1 MKILISVDIEGVAGV
16 FHPEQTRAGNT
27 EYERARRLMTAEANA
42 AIRGAFD
49 GGATMVLVND
59 SHGGFRN
66 LLPDELDPRARA
78 VLGKPRVLGM
88 MGGLEDEEGEEG
100 GACQGVFMV
109 GYHARSQSRGVLA
122 HTINSF
128 AFARIWLGGEEV
140 GEAGLYGALAAEL
153 GVPVL
158 MASGDD
164 VFAAETQPLFPLA
177 RFVVTKTAHGHGSGI
192 SRSPA
197 EVRQAIET
205 TAREVLQ
212 ARIKAPGRPTARQ
225 GPFACRL
232 QTQSP
237 GLADLFAVLPGLERL
252 DGVTVAFTKD
262 SVQDVVRTLNS
273 LSAMSAMLR

>member
-16 FHPEQTRAGNT
+16 FHAEQTRAGNT

-42 AIRGAFD
+42 AIRGAFA
-49 GGATMVLVND
+49 GGATSVLVND

-88 MGGLEDEEGEEG
+88 MGGLEDTEG
-100 GACQGVFMV
+100 GPCHGVFMI

-128 AFARIWLGGEEV
+128 AFARIWLNGVEI
-140 GEAGLYGALAAEL
+140 GEAGLYGSLAAER

-158 MASGDD
+158 LASGDD
-164 VFAAETQPLFPLA
+164 VFQAETQPAFPGA
-177 RFVVTKTAHGHGSGI
+177 RFVVTKTAHGHASGI
-192 SRSPA
+192 SLSPA
-197 EVRQAIET
+197 AACAAIET
-205 TAREVLQ
+205 AASEVLQ
-212 ARIKAPGRPTARQ
+212 APWRAAVPVTVPCQ
-225 GPFACRL
+225 CRL

-237 GLADLFAVLPGLERL
+237 AMADLFAVLPGLERL
-252 DGVTVAFTKD
+252 DGVTVAFSKST
-262 SVQDVVRTLNS
+262 VEDVVRTLNS

>member
-16 FHPEQTRAGNT
+16 FHAEQTRAGNT

-49 GGATMVLVND
+49 GGATSVLVND

-66 LLPDELDPRARA
+66 LLPDVLDPRAQA

-88 MGGLEDEEGEEG
+88 MGGLEQGCD
-100 GACQGVFMV
+100 GVFMV

-128 AFARIWLGGEEV
+128 AFARIWLNDQEL

-158 MASGDD
+158 LASGDD
-164 VFAAETQPLFPLA
+164 VFKAETETQFPQA
-177 RFVVTKTAHGHGSGI
+177 RFVVTKTAQGHASGV
-192 SRSPA
+192 SLSPEA
-197 EVRQAIET
+197 ACAAIELA
-205 TAREVLQ
+205 AREVLAAALPVPQ
-212 ARIKAPGRPTARQ
+212 RTPLPAR
-225 GPFACRL
+225 CRL
-232 QTQSP
+232 QTQGP
-237 GLADLFAVLPGLERL
+237 GFADLFAVLPGVERL
-252 DGVTVAFTKD
+252 DGVTLGFSGQT
-262 SVQDVVRTLNS
+262 VQDVVRTLNS

>member
-1 MKILISVDIEGVAGV
+1 LKILISVDIEGVAGV

-49 GGATMVLVND
+49 GGASSVLVND

-88 MGGLEDEEGEEG
+88 MGGLEDEEG
-100 GACQGVFMV
+100 GACDGVFMI
-109 GYHARSQSRGVLA
+109 GYHGKSQSRGVLA

-128 AFARIWLGGEEV
+128 AFARIWLNDVEL
-140 GEAGLYGALAAEL
+140 GEAGLYGSLAAER

-158 MASGDD
+158 LASGDD
-164 VFAAETQPLFPLA
+164 VFAAETQPLFPEA
-177 RFVVTKTAHGHGSGI
+177 RFVVTKTAHGHASGV
-192 SRSPA
+192 SLAPA
-197 EVRQAIET
+197 VACAAIEAA
-205 TAREVLQ
+205 AREVLQ
-212 ARIKAPGRPTARQ
+212 QAGPAQRQ
-225 GPFACRL
+225 PRDIGKPPFNCKL

-237 GLADLFAVLPGLERL
+237 GMADLFAVLPGLERL
-252 DGVTVAFTKD
+252 DGVTVAFSKS
-262 SVQDVVRTLNS
+262 SVEDVVRTLNS

>member
-49 GGATMVLVND
+49 GGATHVLVND
-59 SHGGFRN
+59 SHGAFRN

-88 MGGLEDEEGEEG
+88 MGGLEDTADGP
-100 GACQGVFMV
+100 CQGVFMI
-109 GYHARSQSRGVLA
+109 GYHARAQSRGVLA

-128 AFARIWLGGEEV
+128 AFARIWLNGAEQ
-140 GEAGLYGALAAEL
+140 GEAGLYGALAEEL

-158 MASGDD
+158 LASGDD
-164 VFAAETQPLFPLA
+164 VFAAETQPQYPHA
-177 RFVVTKTAHGHGSGI
+177 RFVLTKTAHGHTSGV
-192 SRSPA
+192 SLSPQA
-197 EVRQAIET
+197 ACGAIEAA
-205 TAREVLQ
+205 AREVL
-212 ARIKAPGRPTARQ
+212 AAGHFPRARQ
-225 GPFACRL
+225 PQAPFECRL
-232 QTQSP
+232 QTQTS
-237 GLADLFAVLPGLERL
+237 GLADLFAILPGLERV
-252 DGVTVAFTKD
+252 DGVTVRFVKE

-273 LSAMSAMLR
+273 LSAMSTMLR

>member
-49 GGATMVLVND
+49 GGATAVLVND

-88 MGGLEDEEGEEG
+88 MGGLEDTEG
-100 GACQGVFMV
+100 GPCHGVCLV

-128 AFARIWLGGEEV
+128 AFARIWLADEEL

-164 VFAAETQPLFPLA
+164 VFTAETQPLFPSA
-177 RFVVTKTAHGHGSGI
+177 RFVVTKTAHGHASGF

-197 EVRQAIET
+197 AVQQDIET
-205 TAREVLQ
+205 AVREAVQ
-212 ARIKAPGRPTARQ
+212 AQGRAPAQAMRRGA
-225 GPFACRL
+225 PFDCRL

-252 DGVTVAFTKD
+252 DGVTVAFTRD
-262 SVQDVVRTLNS
+262 TVQDVVRTLNS